1 MRLSRDHLWSA
12 NAGAL
17 GTSVEACQLEATEA
31 RRKPLPML
39 RPGLKSYF
47 EGGRDFA
54 EDSKGKCVH
63 TLVFV
68 FLDYTG
74 YPNCYQKGDQTMKRE
89 LLKQYFTDE
98 KLFEVALDSY
108 YNEINRKWPITDK
121 LRLYQRARDAFDQ
134 KIPFQIREEHFQF
147 IYTEL

>member
-1 MRLSRDHLWSA
+1 MKPQKLFSDASGWAECSTTTIAKRRDKELMRLSRDHLWSA

-31 RRKPLPML
+31 RGKPLPML

-47 EGGRDFA
+47 EGGGDFA

-68 FLDYTG
+68 FLD
-74 YPNCYQKGDQTMKRE
+74 
-89 LLKQYFTDE
+89 
-98 KLFEVALDSY
+98 
-108 YNEINRKWPITDK
+108 
-121 LRLYQRARDAFDQ
+121 
-134 KIPFQIREEHFQF
+134 
-147 IYTEL
+147 

>member
-31 RRKPLPML
+31 RGKPLPML

-47 EGGRDFA
+47 EGGGDFA

-68 FLDYTG
+68 FLDRYSCVANSPKTG
-74 YPNCYQKGDQTMKRE
+74 TKTCHTRVYRKGIQG
-89 LLKQYFTDE
+89 Q
-98 KLFEVALDSY
+98 
-108 YNEINRKWPITDK
+108 
-121 LRLYQRARDAFDQ
+121 
-134 KIPFQIREEHFQF
+134 
-147 IYTEL
+147 

>member
-39 RPGLKSYF
+39 RPGLKGYF
-47 EGGRDFA
+47 EGGGDFA
-54 EDSKGKCVH
+54 EDSKGKCIH

-68 FLDYTG
+68 FLDFTPTSRRLG
-74 YPNCYQKGDQTMKRE
+74 AKGTTSFYVCHPVCRCSK
-89 LLKQYFTDE
+89 F
-98 KLFEVALDSY
+98 
-108 YNEINRKWPITDK
+108 
-121 LRLYQRARDAFDQ
+121 
-134 KIPFQIREEHFQF
+134 
-147 IYTEL
+147 

>member
-31 RRKPLPML
+31 RGKPLPML

-47 EGGRDFA
+47 EGGGDFA

-68 FLDYTG
+68 FLERYDRVRQARGLGHLRQRG
-74 YPNCYQKGDQTMKRE
+74 YQSVVRRWHVT
-89 LLKQYFTDE
+89 T
-98 KLFEVALDSY
+98 
-108 YNEINRKWPITDK
+108 
-121 LRLYQRARDAFDQ
+121 
-134 KIPFQIREEHFQF
+134 
-147 IYTEL
+147 

>member
-31 RRKPLPML
+31 RGKLLPML

-47 EGGRDFA
+47 EGGGDFA

-63 TLVFV
+63 TLDFV
-68 FLDYTG
+68 FLD
-74 YPNCYQKGDQTMKRE
+74 
-89 LLKQYFTDE
+89 
-98 KLFEVALDSY
+98 
-108 YNEINRKWPITDK
+108 
-121 LRLYQRARDAFDQ
+121 
-134 KIPFQIREEHFQF
+134 
-147 IYTEL
+147 